1 MADLAS
7 HSKAQAGAA
16 ATLWNSASRQQKE
29 RRTLGS
35 HSSNLDT
42 AFIDQSQ
49 WLTFVRALTS
59 ASYVALPAGGQEHN
73 PPTRRGGS
81 WG

>member
-49 WLTFVRALTS
+49 WLTFV
-59 ASYVALPAGGQEHN
+59 H
-73 PPTRRGGS
+73 
-81 WG
+81 